1 MIPNRHRFS
10 WYMLFATVLCSVC
23 AATAQQEPPAT
34 FVIKIS
40 LPESTIHVGDGLA
53 ISVIESNPT
62 DHAVKVGEG
71 FNGGIEVEALSEKG
85 EDIGPH
91 VSGSANRKRTPQP
104 NFGPLWLALSPGRK
118 RSFVWPLKPD
128 PKYLIPGT
136 YRVRVHNRDM
146 TTSVDVYSNLIILTV
161 LP

>member
-71 FNGGIEVEALSEKG
+71 FNGGIEVEAPIVSEPLSLTLVHCG
-85 EDIGPH
+85 WH
-91 VSGSANRKRTPQP
+91 LVQAVSG
-104 NFGPLWLALSPGRK
+104 LLCGR
-118 RSFVWPLKPD
+118 SSQTQN
-128 PKYLIPGT
+128 I
-136 YRVRVHNRDM
+136 
-146 TTSVDVYSNLIILTV
+146 
-161 LP
+161 